1 MLEKGKEL
9 ANMTARR
16 KVDVQQAKWKRKT
29 GTQEVTS

>member
-16 KVDVQQAKWKRKT
+16 KVDVQQAKWKKK
-29 GTQEVTS
+29 QERR